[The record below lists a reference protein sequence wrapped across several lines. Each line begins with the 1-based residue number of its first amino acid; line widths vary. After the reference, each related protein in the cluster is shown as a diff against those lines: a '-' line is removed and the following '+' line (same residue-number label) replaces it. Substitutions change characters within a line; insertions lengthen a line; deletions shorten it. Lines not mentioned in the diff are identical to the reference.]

1 MEEQRVAS
9 LSSEERFSL
18 YVKTQ
23 ELFNADRYAEAEPIL
38 AAFAREEPCFEHGM
52 VWCQLADIFE
62 RKGQLESADKAYLN
76 ALDCEWS
83 DIYAIGYGTFL
94 WRVARN
100 KNALEFLRKLKQRI
114 DAGEVA
120 PKFSQRIDSMI
131 DAIEKQMSYEVYWSE
146 QSWKG

>member
-1 MEEQRVAS
+1 MEQRVAS
-9 LSSEERFSL
+9 LSCEEKLSL
-18 YVKTQ
+18 YMMAE

-52 VWCQLADIFE
+52 VWYQLADIFE

-83 DIYAIGYGTFL
+83 DTYAIGYGTFL
-94 WRVARN
+94 WRVGRN
-100 KNALEFLRKLKQRI
+100 GNALASLRKLKQRI

-146 QSWKG
+146 QPWQG